1 MGESG
6 GWWFFPTTSM
16 YDMIYYFSKGQ
27 AINPNEGLPYMD
39 GLGSFGMA
47 VRPMVEILDG
57 SQITQND

>member
-1 MGESG
+1 
-6 GWWFFPTTSM
+6 
-16 YDMIYYFSKGQ
+16 MIYYFSKGQ

-57 SQITQND
+57 SQITQNHWKDSAKTPGRVWE

>member
-1 MGESG
+1 
-6 GWWFFPTTSM
+6 M

-57 SQITQND
+57 SQITQNH